1 MGRRIPLRRL
11 QLRLRPL
18 LPQTRRRS
26 CTLPLL
32 QEGRFLFPQGWIQ
45 EGRFPQGWIQE
56 GWLLLSQRWIQEGWI
71 WVPQGWIQ
79 EGWIWVPQGWIQ
91 EGRVQE
97 GRVQVQEGGGQGGGQ
112 EEGSAGRRGRAEAD
126 HKGCLQKVRQGRNRV
141 PRQEHGSH
149 RHRSC
154 VRQGRVPP
162 LLPERV

>member
-11 QLRLRPL
+11 QLRLRPR

-56 GWLLLSQRWIQEGWI
+56 GRFLLSQRWIQEW
-71 WVPQGWIQ
+71 
-79 EGWIWVPQGWIQ
+79 WIWVPQGWIQ

-141 PRQEHGSH
+141 P
-149 RHRSC
+149 
-154 VRQGRVPP
+154 
-162 LLPERV
+162 

>member
-11 QLRLRPL
+11 QLRLRPR

-56 GWLLLSQRWIQEGWI
+56 GRFLLSQR
-71 WVPQGWIQ
+71 WIQ

-112 EEGSAGRRGRAEAD
+112 EEGSAGR
-126 HKGCLQKVRQGRNRV
+126 
-141 PRQEHGSH
+141 
-149 RHRSC
+149 
-154 VRQGRVPP
+154 
-162 LLPERV
+162 